1 MKSSCLYVFF
11 LWDLVVVQDTAVDVT
26 SDAEKHGCNNW
37 HLCISTSSCF
47 ML

>member
-1 MKSSCLYVFF
+1 MKSSCLYVF

-37 HLCISTSSCF
+37 QLCISASSCF